1 MPREPQ
7 PNQLAPLEALL
18 RRPKNQMGG
27 ARPPVL
33 HTSAE
38 IERQANEA
46 KEEAAAKEGAP
57 DTDHSSSCILL
68 GDEGHELGVG

>member
-1 MPREPQ
+1 
-7 PNQLAPLEALL
+7 
-18 RRPKNQMGG
+18 MGG

-46 KEEAAAKEGAP
+46 KEEAAAKERAP